1 MKGTGYGR
9 AGWILLMAVMLL
21 CGGCAS
27 TQETATLQQSIG
39 MLYERMQGLER
50 RVDAMEGRTQ
60 KSADLY
66 SRQDDLQ
73 MKLGAINGRIEELD
87 YKIEQLSRN
96 MATAQQ
102 HEPRPASPAQDEGSI
117 SFQGSGGQQPPPP
130 PAPAPQ
136 PAQNTPAPPP
146 APVAKVAP
154 PPAPAPTPAPPPPAA
169 AKVPADR
176 AQYDKASQLFQQG
189 QYGQARKEYQIFL
202 DKYPK
207 SDLGDNALFSI
218 GESYY
223 NEKKYQDSIETYQ
236 QVRDRFPKGN
246 KVPHAMLKQAAAFEK
261 LGDTTA
267 ARILHEQLVEKY
279 PGSPEAQIAE
289 KKLKQ

>member
-1 MKGTGYGR
+1 V
-9 AGWILLMAVMLL
+9 AVP
-21 CGGCAS
+21 
-27 TQETATLQQSIG
+27 Q
-39 MLYERMQGLER
+39 
-50 RVDAMEGRTQ
+50 
-60 KSADLY
+60 
-66 SRQDDLQ
+66 
-73 MKLGAINGRIEELD
+73 
-87 YKIEQLSRN
+87 
-96 MATAQQ
+96 
-102 HEPRPASPAQDEGSI
+102 
-117 SFQGSGGQQPPPP
+117 
-130 PAPAPQ
+130 PAPA
-136 PAQNTPAPPP
+136 
-146 APVAKVAP
+146 
-154 PPAPAPTPAPPPPAA
+154 PAPPPPAA
-169 AKVPADR
+169 AKIPADR
-176 AQYDKASQLFQQG
+176 AQYEKASQMFQQG

-207 SDLGDNALFSI
+207 SDLADNALFSI